1 MIVSGFIAEEDGVR
15 AEVRWEE
22 AGRDT
27 QRIFVQGHDLCADPN
42 AFLILCFLPAWH
54 AGERRILVEDGGIC
68 PVL

>member
-1 MIVSGFIAEEDGVR
+1 MIVSGLIAEDDRVR

-27 QRIFVQGHDLCADPN
+27 QEIFVQGQDLSADPN
-42 AFLILCFLPAWH
+42 GFLILCFLPAWH
-54 AGERRILVEDGGIC
+54 AGERRIVIEGGGIC